1 MSSGPIFTDTSA
13 WYAYIDKSDAD
24 HAAAVKLIENL
35 NRPLITSNYVFDE
48 TLTLIKLRMGYHVAI
63 NLGQKLWSQEVTSL
77 VRVTE
82 EDESRAWEIFVQYED
97 KGFSF
102 TDCTSFAIMEHL
114 KIDTAFAFDDHFIQ
128 YGKFVII
135 PT

>member
-48 TLTLIKLRMGYHVAI
+48 ILTLIKLRMGYHVAI
-63 NLGQKLWSQEVTSL
+63 NLGQKLWSHEVASL

-82 EDESRAWEIFVQYED
+82 DDESRAWEIFVQYED

-102 TDCTSFAIMEHL
+102 TDCTSFAIMERL